1 MYVLCRQDPFA
12 GVPIKRP
19 TGTAGDMGAGD
30 GTWLREWE
38 SVRGWRVRRGP
49 VRQRDKAHN
58 ASMRRTTATCSGRE
72 TGPNQSSVILGY
84 GEPSSL
90 AICPRQPGGGRPSV
104 DFAARRFPSARV
116 IIHPGPPR
124 CHLLPSTTPS
134 SITGG
139 RAIAS
144 THPPP
149 FVHIRHLEEA
159 IREDRMRRVNRR
171 PSFSSPSAA
180 GIRSGQRTSCSF
192 PLSRRQTA

>member
-19 TGTAGDMGAGD
+19 TGAAGDMGAGD
-30 GTWLREWE
+30 GTWPREWE

-49 VRQRDKAHN
+49 VRQRDRETERDKAHN

-72 TGPNQSSVILGY
+72 TGPNQSSVISGY

-116 IIHPGPPR
+116 IIHPGPPPPSNPPPPNPPPPI
-124 CHLLPSTTPS
+124 HLHHRRPRHR
-134 SITGG
+134 ID
-139 RAIAS
+139 AS
-144 THPPP
+144 T
-149 FVHIRHLEEA
+149 A
-159 IREDRMRRVNRR
+159 IRTY
-171 PSFSSPSAA
+171 
-180 GIRSGQRTSCSF
+180 QTSRGSY
-192 PLSRRQTA
+192 T